1 MTKIRW
7 KIEITH
13 TRVGKRLWITKVEDL
28 GITKVED
35 SRITQKVEDSRIT
48 QKVEDKD
55 NAQKKGISKRGI
67 SR

>member
-1 MTKIRW
+1 MDNKGR
-7 KIEITH
+7 
-13 TRVGKRLWITKVEDL
+13 RFRDNKVEDF
-28 GITKVED
+28 GIT
-35 SRITQKVEDSRIT
+35 KVEDSRIT

>member
-13 TRVGKRLWITKVEDL
+13 TRVGKRLWITKVEDF
-28 GITKVED
+28 GIT
-35 SRITQKVEDSRIT
+35 KVEDSRIT

>member
-13 TRVGKRLWITKVEDL
+13 TRVGKRLWIT
-28 GITKVED
+28 
-35 SRITQKVEDSRIT
+35 KVEDSRIT

-67 SR
+67 SKEGISR

>member
-1 MTKIRW
+1 MDN
-7 KIEITH
+7 
-13 TRVGKRLWITKVEDL
+13 KVEDF
-28 GITKVED
+28 GIT
-35 SRITQKVEDSRIT
+35 KVEDSRIT